1 MNPKKVWYLCCKL
14 IFMKGAFRIGSYR
27 NIGVYIHW
35 TFLILLIWVGGN
47 SFFDGSSVNDIA
59 KEIGFILMVF
69 LCVLLHEFGH
79 ALSAARYGIPT
90 KDITLLP
97 IGGLAR
103 LEKIPEKPW
112 HELVVAIAGPA
123 VNVGII
129 IILAA
134 VMYFGKGLPLGFD
147 MLEMES
153 NSLLVNLLLVNIS
166 LVVFNMIPAFPMDGG
181 RILRSLLA
189 MKLSKVKATKI
200 AVRIGQVISIGFVIL
215 GWLYSPMLILIGIFI
230 FFGAK
235 AELKYTIEAEQRAQ
249 LLFVNYELL
258 NVEKENQ
265 EN

>member
-1 MNPKKVWYLCCKL
+1 
-14 IFMKGAFRIGSYR
+14 MKGAFRIGSYR

-35 TFLILLIWVGGN
+35 TFLLLLLWVGGN
-47 SFFDGSSVNDIA
+47 SFFDGSTVNAIA
-59 KEIGFILMVF
+59 EEIGFLLMVF
-69 LCVLLHEFGH
+69 FCVLLHEFGH

-129 IILAA
+129 IILAL
-134 VMYFGKGLPLGFD
+134 VMYFGKGLPLGMDIFSVD
-147 MLEMES
+147 S
-153 NSLLVNLLLVNIS
+153 NSFLVNLLLVNIS

-189 MKLSKVKATKI
+189 MKLTKVKATLI
-200 AVRIGQVISIGFVIL
+200 AVRIGQVISIGFVVL

-235 AELKYTIEAEQRAQ
+235 AELKYTIEAEQRARMM
-249 LLFVNYELL
+249 FVNYELL
-258 NVEKENQ
+258 NSEKEN
-265 EN
+265 ELNDSNNREKF

>member
-1 MNPKKVWYLCCKL
+1 MGRRK
-14 IFMKGAFRIGSYR
+14 F
-27 NIGVYIHW
+27 
-35 TFLILLIWVGGN
+35 
-47 SFFDGSSVNDIA
+47 FFDGSTLNAIVE
-59 KEIGFILMVF
+59 EIGFLLMVF
-69 LCVLLHEFGH
+69 FCVLLHEFGH

-103 LEKIPEKPW
+103 LEKYQRKPW
-112 HELVVAIAGPA
+112 HELVVAIAGPT

-129 IILAA
+129 IVLAV
-134 VMYFGKGLPLGFD
+134 VMYFGKGLPLGMDVFSVD
-147 MLEMES
+147 S
-153 NSLLVNLLLVNIS
+153 NSFLVNLLLVNIS

-200 AVRIGQVISIGFVIL
+200 AVLIGQLISVGFVIL
-215 GWLYSPMLILIGIFI
+215 GWLYNPMLILIGIFI

-235 AELKYTIEAEQRAQ
+235 AELKQTIDAEKKRAQ
-249 LLFVNYELL
+249 MLFVNYELL
-258 NVEKENQ
+258 KAEKENR

>member
-1 MNPKKVWYLCCKL
+1 
-14 IFMKGAFRIGSYR
+14 MKGAFRIGSYR
-27 NIGVYIHW
+27 KIGVYIHW
-35 TFLILLIWVGGN
+35 TFLLLLFWVGGS
-47 SFFDGSSVNDIA
+47 SFFDGSSWDAIFE
-59 KEIGFILMVF
+59 EIGFILMVF

-103 LEKIPEKPW
+103 LEKIPERPW

-129 IILAA
+129 IVLG
-134 VMYFGKGLPLGFD
+134 VLMYFGKGLPLGMDIFSV
-147 MLEMES
+147 ES

-189 MKLSKVKATKI
+189 MKLSKTKATVI
-200 AVRIGQVISIGFVIL
+200 AVRIGQVISIGFVVF
-215 GWLYSPMLILIGIFI
+215 GWFYSPMLILIGIFI
-230 FFGAK
+230 FMGAK
-235 AELKYTIEAEQRAQ
+235 AELKYIREADQKAQ
-249 LLFVNYELL
+249 MLFVNYDLL
-258 NVEKENQ
+258 NSEKTNPEN
-265 EN
+265 

>member
-1 MNPKKVWYLCCKL
+1 
-14 IFMKGAFRIGSYR
+14 MKGAFRIGTYR

-35 TFLILLIWVGGN
+35 TFLLLLFWVGGN
-47 SFFDGSSVNDIA
+47 SFFEGSSVNVIA
-59 KEIGFILMVF
+59 EEIGFLLMVF

-103 LEKIPEKPW
+103 LEKIPERPG

-123 VNVGII
+123 VNVII
-129 IILAA
+129 IIVLAV
-134 VMYFGKGLPLGFD
+134 VMYFGKGLPLGLDFIRP
-147 MLEMES
+147 ES
-153 NSLLVNLLLVNIS
+153 NSFVVNLMLVNIS

-189 MKLSKVKATKI
+189 MKLSKLKATKI
-200 AVRIGQVISIGFVIL
+200 AARIGQIISVGFVVF

-235 AELKYTIEAEQRAQ
+235 AELKHIIESEQRASSMY
-249 LLFVNYELL
+249 VNYELL
-258 NVEKENQ
+258 NPEKENQ

>member
-1 MNPKKVWYLCCKL
+1 
-14 IFMKGAFRIGSYR
+14 MKGAFRIGSYR

-35 TFLILLIWVGGN
+35 TFLLLIAWVGGN
-47 SFFDGSSVNDIA
+47 SFFDGSSINETVE
-59 KEIGFILMVF
+59 EIGFLLMVF

-103 LEKIPEKPW
+103 LEKMPEKPW
-112 HELVVAIAGPA
+112 HELVVAVAGPA
-123 VNVGII
+123 VNVA
-129 IILAA
+129 IIL
-134 VMYFGKGLPLGFD
+134 VLIVIMYFGKGFPMGLDL
-147 MLEMES
+147 LSIES
-153 NSLLVNLLLVNIS
+153 NSFVVNLLLVNIS

-181 RILRSLLA
+181 RVFRSLLA
-189 MKLSKVKATKI
+189 MKLSKMKATKI
-200 AVRIGQVISIGFVIL
+200 AVRIGQLIAVGFVIL

-235 AELKYTIEAEQRAQ
+235 AELRYMVEAEKRSQ
-249 LLFVNYELL
+249 LFFVNYELL
-258 NVEKENQ
+258 NAEKENR

>member
-1 MNPKKVWYLCCKL
+1 
-14 IFMKGAFRIGSYR
+14 MKGAFRIGSYR

-35 TFLILLIWVGGN
+35 TFLLLLLWVGGS
-47 SFFDGSSVNDIA
+47 SFFDGSSVNAIFE
-59 KEIGFILMVF
+59 EIGFMLMVF

-103 LEKIPEKPW
+103 LEKIPERPW

-129 IILAA
+129 IVLGAL
-134 VMYFGKGLPLGFD
+134 MYFGKGLPLGMD
-147 MLEMES
+147 ILSLES

-166 LVVFNMIPAFPMDGG
+166 LVVFNLIPAFPMDGG

-189 MKLSKVKATKI
+189 MKLSKLKATKI
-200 AVRIGQVISIGFVIL
+200 AVRIGQAISIGFVVF
-215 GWLYSPMLILIGIFI
+215 GWFYSPMLILIGIFI
-230 FFGAK
+230 FMGAN
-235 AELKYTIEAEQRAQ
+235 AELKYTIEADKRARMV
-249 LLFVNYELL
+249 FVDYEFLSS
-258 NVEKENQ
+258 EKNNLEK
-265 EN
+265 